1 MGGMT
6 RCEPPL
12 RCDRLPQSSTT
23 RRYARLIEMARPWLV
38 AAFLLCVA
46 SAHTAR
52 ALDADAAVIDLDD
65 SNWKDLV
72 IENGREAWVV
82 SFGADGCAPCA
93 QMAPTFAKAAKH
105 MGGIVNFGHVHV
117 GDASI
122 KLAQSLGLTKVPHV
136 VGLPAHK
143 TLNPYTKKSE
153 KIAVEYRNSTASHKR
168 IAEFA
173 ATLLPDDRV
182 TRIADADALARAR
195 TDASHLPVAV
205 LVTAKETTGSLFKSL
220 ALRFRGRVA
229 FAEVHVSDAPD
240 VLASIP
246 GLADPATI
254 EPPALLLFPPAGT
267 EGGDVERHG
276 GEMNARSL
284 AAYIE
289 SKAADAAPE
298 DDAPE
303 VFDPRGGKVGAGGNN
318 GAGPGGESPGGESPG
333 DDDGSLFPSVTPG
346 RFEEL
351 VLKAPPVAVV
361 AFTKLGDRACVDVSR
376 RLASS
381 AIKGVNGRVSLM
393 EVNASSPEGAK
404 LAERYAPETFFS
416 ANDQSESGEG
426 TEDDKKCVAAV
437 LFPHGTDKEDADP
450 DTYDGD
456 VDDAEAFAAWVREAI
471 PDFTMPLPQPRLVEA
486 FMQNDPFAPKV
497 ILFADAKPDSALGRD
512 FIALAA
518 NFHQDF
524 QFATIPSGDKVNA
537 AKFGVQ
543 SYPSLR
549 MMFVPPLKGGENP
562 DTNTVQMQVAQF
574 PGHTLDYLYM
584 HSWLDQIRAQVL
596 GKDPTGGDGGPE
608 KGAADPVKL
617 VGTPK
622 ELDAECGGAG
632 LCVVAFVPQ
641 GTEDTELRTAI
652 VQAAADDKS
661 DRPVKFVVVDP
672 VKQRSFAAAFEVSAD
687 DVPAVAVVS
696 MRKNRFATY
705 RATFSAERIAGFLD
719 DVLSAKQR
727 TRMIQEIPKL
737 VPGGEEPEEVFD
749 EDVEEEFDLADIMG
763 EDVEGEVT
771 NEERLSRIER
781 ELAEEE
787 AEKKRKKAEE
797 EDAAAAAK
805 KASKKKKKKKRKG
818 KAHSEL

>member
-1 MGGMT
+1 MT
-6 RCEPPL
+6 
-12 RCDRLPQSSTT
+12 
-23 RRYARLIEMARPWLV
+23 
-38 AAFLLCVA
+38 
-46 SAHTAR
+46 
-52 ALDADAAVIDLDD
+52 
-65 SNWKDLV
+65 
-72 IENGREAWVV
+72 
-82 SFGADGCAPCA
+82 
-93 QMAPTFAKAAKH
+93 
-105 MGGIVNFGHVHV
+105 
-117 GDASI
+117 
-122 KLAQSLGLTKVPHV
+122 
-136 VGLPAHK
+136 PA
-143 TLNPYTKKSE
+143 
-153 KIAVEYRNSTASHKR
+153 
-168 IAEFA
+168 
-173 ATLLPDDRV
+173 
-182 TRIADADALARAR
+182 
-195 TDASHLPVAV
+195 
-205 LVTAKETTGSLFKSL
+205 
-220 ALRFRGRVA
+220 
-229 FAEVHVSDAPD
+229 
-240 VLASIP
+240 
-246 GLADPATI
+246 
-254 EPPALLLFPPAGT
+254 
-267 EGGDVERHG
+267 
-276 GEMNARSL
+276 
-284 AAYIE
+284 
-289 SKAADAAPE
+289 
-298 DDAPE
+298 
-303 VFDPRGGKVGAGGNN
+303 
-318 GAGPGGESPGGESPG
+318 
-333 DDDGSLFPSVTPG
+333 

-351 VLKAPPVAVV
+351 VLKASPVAVV

-404 LAERYAPETFFS
+404 LAERYAPEFFS
-416 ANDQSESGEG
+416 ATESATEG
-426 TEDDKKCVAAV
+426 SEDDEKCVAAV

-471 PDFTMPLPQPRLVEA
+471 PDFTMPLPQPKLVEA
-486 FMQNDPFAPKV
+486 FMQNDPFAPKIV
-497 ILFADAKPDSALGRD
+497 LFADAKPDSALGRD

-524 QFATIPSGDKVNA
+524 QFATIPSGDKQNA
-537 AKFGVQ
+537 AKFGVR
-543 SYPSLR
+543 SYPSLM

-574 PGHTLDYLYM
+574 PGHQLDYLYM
-584 HSWLDQIRAQVL
+584 HSWLDQLLVQVL
-596 GKDPTGGDGGPE
+596 GKDPRGAGGDGGPKK

-672 VKQRSFAAAFEVSAD
+672 VEQRSFAAAFEVTAD
-687 DVPAVAVVS
+687 DVPAVSVVS

-727 TRMIQEIPKL
+727 TQMIQEIPKL

-763 EDVEGEVT
+763 EDVQGEVT

>member
-1 MGGMT
+1 
-6 RCEPPL
+6 
-12 RCDRLPQSSTT
+12 
-23 RRYARLIEMARPWLV
+23 MARPWLV
-38 AAFLLCVA
+38 AALLLCVA

-93 QMAPTFAKAAKH
+93 QMAPTFAKAAKQ

-173 ATLLPDDRV
+173 ATLLPEDRV

-195 TDASHLPVAV
+195 TDAGHLPVAV

-240 VLASIP
+240 VLASVS

-254 EPPALLLFPPAGT
+254 EPPALLLFPTGG

-289 SKAADAAPE
+289 SNAPAAAPE

-303 VFDPRGGKVGAGGNN
+303 VFDPRGGKVGAGGAGGGGGGG
-318 GAGPGGESPGGESPG
+318 GAGAAGAGEG
-333 DDDGSLFPSVTPG
+333 DDDESLFPAVTPA

-351 VLKAPPVAVV
+351 VLKASPVAVV

-404 LAERYAPETFFS
+404 LAERYAPEFFS
-416 ANDQSESGEG
+416 ATESATEG
-426 TEDDKKCVAAV
+426 SEDDEKCVAAV

-471 PDFTMPLPQPRLVEA
+471 PDFTMPLPQPKLVEA
-486 FMQNDPFAPKV
+486 FMQNDPFAPKIV
-497 ILFADAKPDSALGRD
+497 LFADAKPDSALGRD

-524 QFATIPSGDKVNA
+524 QFATIPSGDKQNA
-537 AKFGVQ
+537 AKFGVR
-543 SYPSLR
+543 SYPSLM

-574 PGHTLDYLYM
+574 PGHQLDYLYM
-584 HSWLDQIRAQVL
+584 HSWLDQLLVQVL
-596 GKDPTGGDGGPE
+596 GKDPRGAGGDGGPKK

-632 LCVVAFVPQ
+632 LCVVAYVPQ

-672 VKQRSFAAAFEVSAD
+672 IEQRSFAAAFEVTAD
-687 DVPAVAVVS
+687 DVPAVSVVS

-727 TRMIQEIPKL
+727 TQMIQEIPKL

-763 EDVEGEVT
+763 EDVQGEVT